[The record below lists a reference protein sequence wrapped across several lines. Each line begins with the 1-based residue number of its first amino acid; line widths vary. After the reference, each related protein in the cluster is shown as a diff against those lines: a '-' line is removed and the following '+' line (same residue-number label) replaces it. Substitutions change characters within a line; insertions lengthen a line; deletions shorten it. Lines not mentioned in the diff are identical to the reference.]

1 MKCLLS
7 QLEIVEITLPVF
19 RFSSFVHQ
27 VQVAETLIAVHAWAE
42 RDQDHHRRCS
52 FNSVSKRTPET
63 FLGLYRHFLI
73 FSFEDCAEKRRA
85 SLTIGST
92 GLEVLCDWRTASGR
106 HDTFG
111 LRRAAVLVR
120 QRRPLQSGPAV
131 WMRQCRIQINL
142 PWPKHLG
149 CDVERQAAKQTQSH
163 RGQKSDEELLLT
175 VVHPTSRSR

>member
-1 MKCLLS
+1 MKCLLC
-7 QLEIVEITLPVF
+7 QLEIIEITLPVF

-27 VQVAETLIAVHAWAE
+27 VQVAETLIAVHAWTG
-42 RDQDHHRRCS
+42 RDQDLHRKRS

-73 FSFEDCAEKRRA
+73 FSFEDCAGK
-85 SLTIGST
+85 SLLAMEST
-92 GLEVLCDWRTASGR
+92 GLKVLCDRRTAPGR

-120 QRRPLQSGPAV
+120 QRRPLQRGPAV
-131 WMRQCRIQINL
+131 SMRQCRIQINL
-142 PWPKHLG
+142 AWPKKLR

-163 RGQKSDEELLLT
+163 RGRKSDEELMPT
-175 VVHPTSRSR
+175 VVHPARSR